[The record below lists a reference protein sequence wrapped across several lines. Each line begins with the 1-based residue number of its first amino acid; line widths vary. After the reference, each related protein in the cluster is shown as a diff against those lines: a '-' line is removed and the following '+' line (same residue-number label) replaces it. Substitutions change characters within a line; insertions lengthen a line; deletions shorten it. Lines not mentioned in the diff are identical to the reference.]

1 MIEAHK
7 YALRAFGGAQHE
19 AKVADPNRAG
29 GGVAYPSEII
39 PEQRATS
46 CWNAARDQIGMLDEI
61 ILDSRATSLGIHIQ
75 SHNSPKRRSNKP
87 MLIGPGAIPVQS
99 GTQGSVWR

>member
-1 MIEAHK
+1 MPNSTC
-7 YALRAFGGAQHE
+7 FHE
-19 AKVADPNRAG
+19 AP
-29 GGVAYPSEII
+29 YQP
-39 PEQRATS
+39 ATDTFTA
-46 CWNAARDQIGMLDEI
+46 NGLLRNTGRDQIGMLDEI

-99 GTQGSVWR
+99 GRQGSVWR